1 MGASCESILSG
12 VNDDR
17 TDFKYVGTWEHPG
30 RQSWDMISGAAK
42 YPTDLWMPG
51 TLTAMAL
58 HSPYGHAKI

>member
-30 RQSWDMISGAAK
+30 R
-42 YPTDLWMPG
+42 
-51 TLTAMAL
+51 
-58 HSPYGHAKI
+58 